1 MVTDRTAPS
10 PVRSRAARPVAAPVL
25 LVVAGAGCLSG
36 SALFV
41 KLAEV
46 GSGTAAFLRCAIALV
61 ALVPLAVREHRGHG
75 PLEPAL
81 RRWAVASGVLLGLD
95 YVLWTQS
102 ILDVGAGIAT
112 VLNNVQVLAF
122 PLLALVFGGT
132 PMERRFLFACP
143 VMLAGIALTS
153 GLLAPGAQAAHQGR
167 GVLLGVASGVAYAGY
182 LHLNRFSGHRSP
194 RHVVTPVCLAT
205 AAAAVVTGGVGAVTT
220 GITVDLPATSW
231 LWLVLLALV
240 GQVAAWLLLAA
251 GGRGLAPGTSA
262 SLLLL
267 QPVLAVGLGVL
278 VLRESPT
285 AVQLAGCATVVAAVW
300 FANRPSTS
308 DT

>member
-1 MVTDRTAPS
+1 MVLDRMAPS
-10 PVRSRAARPVAAPVL
+10 PARTRTARPVPAPVL

-46 GSGTAAFLRCAIALV
+46 GAGTAAFLRCAIALV

-75 PLEPAL
+75 PLDPAL
-81 RRWAVASGVLLGLD
+81 QRWAVASGVLLGLD

-112 VLNNVQVLAF
+112 VLNNVQVIAF

-132 PMERRFLFACP
+132 PIARRFLLACP
-143 VMLAGIALTS
+143 VLIAGIALTS
-153 GLLAPGAQAAHQGR
+153 GLLAPGAQSAHQGR

-182 LHLNRFSGHRSP
+182 LHLNRLSGHRSP
-194 RHVVTPVCLAT
+194 RHVVAPVCLAT

-220 GITVDLPATSW
+220 GISVDLPAPSW

-278 VLRESPT
+278 VLHESPT
-285 AVQLAGCATVVAAVW
+285 AVQLAGCAAVVVAVW
-300 FANRPSTS
+300 FANRPGRST
-308 DT
+308 